1 MARVLI
7 LANSSSGLYGFRNE
21 LVNELVKKYEVY
33 ASLPDKTN
41 NKELEAEG
49 VKIIETP
56 INRRGMNPTEDF
68 KLFKSYMSLM
78 KEIRPDAIYGKYHG
92 TGISTRKSGH
102 ASEICKDP
110 I

>member
-1 MARVLI
+1 MAKVLI

-21 LVNELVKKYEVY
+21 LVNELVKEYEVY

-78 KEIRPDAIYGKYHG
+78 KEIRPDAVLSY
-92 TGISTRKSGH
+92 TSF
-102 ASEICKDP
+102 
-110 I
+110 